1 MRKIRKHHT
10 GIKIYP
16 TDKGIR
22 MKVNVQDFGKEI
34 LITIA
39 GSIDSLTAK
48 DLRASV
54 ESYSFDNADSVIV
67 DLADVPYV
75 SSAGLREFLI
85 MQKRFKKGKL
95 SIRNASAAVREIL
108 EVTGFADMF
117 SVELQNGSSDDYAV
131 YSFKDFL
138 AFKKE
143 NSSDRVILDDGVS
156 HWTWQDLDRAS
167 ELIAE
172 DLIRLGAKKGSH
184 IAICG
189 SNQLNWIAVFFA
201 IQKIG
206 AMAVLVSPLLKA
218 SEICFLSQIGDIT
231 IFCHGAG
238 SWLLGESGKFFEE
251 ITDPDKSQIR
261 ALYNMMTPI
270 DLAAREPDEMM
281 SNVISSITVLKD
293 DPCVMIFT
301 SGSTGVPKGVLL
313 SSFNILTAS
322 TCGMEVLKTDENDV
336 YCLALPLFHIFGMA
350 ACLMIAMLNDSKV
363 VIPPRIK
370 PDDILHVVEKES
382 CTVLNTVPTVLL
394 GMLALPDFNSDKVR
408 TLTHSVIGG
417 AAISKSQ
424 LLLLMKLFA
433 NTTFDIVYGLSEISI
448 ISHTGEGDSVEQK
461 TTTVGKPSSLV
472 RVVIQNPETGE
483 ECPVGEVGEI
493 IVQGEFLMSGYYKT
507 PLEKQDFDEKGWFH
521 TGDLGFLDEEGYLHF
536 AGRKKEII
544 IRGGENIIPGEIAE
558 VATTF
563 PGVAAC
569 QIIGIPDDYWGEVV
583 GCALMIS
590 GGNSFDQEAFAEYL
604 GSKLARHKIPQHI
617 FVYDIFPMLPNGK
630 VDVINLKK
638 DMIGKVGK

>member
-1 MRKIRKHHT
+1 
-10 GIKIYP
+10 
-16 TDKGIR
+16 
-22 MKVNVQDFGKEI
+22 MKVNVADSGKEL

-39 GSIDSLTAK
+39 GSIDSLTSK

-54 ESYSFDNADSVIV
+54 ESYPFDKADSIII

-95 SIRNASAAVREIL
+95 IIRNVSTAVRDIFD
-108 EVTGFADMF
+108 VTGFSDMF
-117 SVELQNGSSDDYAV
+117 TLEQKFGKPDDYTI

-138 AFKKE
+138 ASKKE
-143 NSSDRVILDDGVS
+143 NSPDRVILDDGVS
-156 HWTWQDLDRAS
+156 HWSWKDLDRAS

-184 IAICG
+184 IALCG
-189 SNQLNWIAVFFA
+189 SNSLNWIAVFFA

-231 IFCHGAG
+231 IFCHGTG
-238 SWLLGESGKFFEE
+238 SWLLGDSGAFFEE
-251 ITDPDKSQIR
+251 ITNSEKSQIR
-261 ALYNMMTPI
+261 FLYNMMTPI
-270 DLAAREPDEMM
+270 DIADREPDEMM
-281 SNVISSITVLKD
+281 SNVISSITVQKD

-313 SSFNILTAS
+313 SSFNVLTAS
-322 TCGMEVLKTDENDV
+322 TCGMDLLMTDENDV
-336 YCLALPLFHIFGMA
+336 YCLALPLFHIFGILA
-350 ACLMIAMLNDSKV
+350 GLMVPMLNDSKI

-370 PDDILHVVEKES
+370 PDDILHIVEKEG
-382 CTVLNTVPTVLL
+382 CTILNTVPTVLL
-394 GMLALPDFNSDKVR
+394 GIAALPAFNSDKVH
-408 TLTHSVIGG
+408 TLTRSVIAG

-424 LLLLMKLFA
+424 LLLLMKLFV
-433 NTTFDIVYGLSEISI
+433 NTTFDIAYGLSEISI
-448 ISHTGEGDSVEQK
+448 VSYTENDDSIERK
-461 TTTVGKPSSLV
+461 TTTVGKPKSLV
-472 RVVIQNPETGE
+472 RVMIQNPETGE
-483 ECPVGEVGEI
+483 ECMAGDIGEI

-521 TGDLGFLDEEGYLHF
+521 TGDLGFLDEDGYLHF
-536 AGRKKEII
+536 VGRKKEII

-558 VATTF
+558 AATSF

-569 QIIGIPDDYWGEVV
+569 QIVGIPDAYWGEVV
-583 GCALMIS
+583 GCALMTS
-590 GGNSFDQEAFAEYL
+590 PDQSFDVNAFNQYL
-604 GSKLARHKIPQHI
+604 VSKLAKYKLPEHV
-617 FVYDIFPMLPNGK
+617 FVYESFPMLPNGK
-630 VDVINLKK
+630 VDMVNLKK
-638 DMIGKVGK
+638 DMIRRWGND